1 MLRNAADRTLGLVNI
16 WQVLRKLLWEVE
28 LLKSIPDQVRVNAA
42 PADVL
47 HVKDAKIYA
56 AINAF
61 STSLALVDWLYH
73 SVQSDSRL
81 TDNCRA
87 RFPHS
92 DLTSDKAFLESI
104 RKASRPVNAC
114 HQVCNAN
121 KHYFLRK
128 PQDGFNALVVE
139 LLLVKESGESDV
151 SVALHITHDDRGE
164 LEEYSVEAM
173 LAGLVEWWQATLEA
187 IDVPGRDQFFPDA
200 AASCAR

>member
-1 MLRNAADRTLGLVNI
+1 MHNAGDRTLGLVNI

-28 LLKSIPDQVRVNAA
+28 LLKVIPKQVRLNSE

-73 SVQSDSRL
+73 SIRTDSRL
-81 TDNCRA
+81 VGNCR
-87 RFPHS
+87 RHLPDC
-92 DLTSDKAFLESI
+92 DLTSDKTFLKTI
-104 RKASRPVNAC
+104 RKASRPINAC

-121 KHYFLRK
+121 KHYFLRE
-128 PQDGFNALVVE
+128 PQDGFNVLVAE
-139 LLLVKESGESDV
+139 LLLTDESGETDV
-151 SVALHITHDDRGE
+151 AVVLHITHDDLGS
-164 LEEYSVEAM
+164 LEEYSVEVM
-173 LAGLVEWWQATLEA
+173 LAGLVSWWHATLEA